1 MTNRGSRGVGYWSD
15 FPDTYRMEQIEAIA
29 KWIAV
34 GESGVVVGGSGA
46 GKSNV
51 VGFLTTRHD
60 VVGRYLPGDIDD
72 YAFIHMDVN
81 ALPTI
86 NTPFFYRAMLLG
98 LQNAARRIDPALLA
112 EIKSASEMLISLE
125 DTLGLHFVL
134 QQALDTLVSRA
145 GKRIVL
151 TIDRFDEALLQLD
164 AYTLNSLRSLRDT
177 PTLKGKL
184 SYIVFTRHPLA
195 RLRNP
200 REYDEFHEIMVPN
213 TCWVGPMVDARRS
226 LDRRADGRAAWRHL
240 QRRRRGAAAA
250 VQRQAAR
257 VHEGGEHCARYG
269 AAAARRTGAGMA
281 GPHPGFA
288 VDPAQ
293 LPGDVGRS
301 DATGTGD
308 ADFGGGGRNRSGT
321 GRGRAQTTSSNPTWS
336 CAHRL
341 ASGEEA
347 LRVFSPIFE
356 LFVMRQQMNIAS
368 DISLDPQTGALTV
381 NDRVLPTKLT
391 PPEHRLLAFLIEHK
405 GETCAADT
413 LIGRT
418 WPDAERAVG
427 EEPSSEQLAQV
438 VAQLRSKIELDPAK
452 GVLLQQVDGAAT
464 GWWMRLRLRAS
475 ASRIDEDQ
483 FQEQVQKIVESDFFR
498 DLETK
503 AREDAPSENR
513 WQLIT
518 TPPIPTTLRER
529 RRPSHRC
536 AALRASSSV
545 PEQIGSAVT
554 RHFRGRRSSSSR
566 RSSVP
571 ATAGRS

>member
-15 FPDTYRMEQIEAIA
+15 FPDTYRMEHIEAIA

-46 GKSNV
+46 GKSNL

-81 ALPTI
+81 ALPAI

-98 LQNAARRIDPALLA
+98 VQNAARRLDPALLA

-145 GKRIVL
+145 GKQIVL

-213 TCWVGPMVDARRS
+213 TCWVGPMAARDARLIAEQMAERHGVAFNEDAVELLLQFS
-226 LDRRADGRAAWRHL
+226 GKLPAFMKAASTALATGLLVPGEPAQEWLDRILDSQSILRNCQEMWDDLSQQEQETLTSVAA
-240 QRRRRGAAAA
+240 GATEAELDA
-250 VQRQAAR
+250 VALNYLIESNL
-257 VHEGGEHCARYG
+257 VVRY
-269 AAAARRTGAGMA
+269 
-281 GPHPGFA
+281 
-288 VDPAQ
+288 
-293 LPGDVGRS
+293 
-301 DATGTGD
+301 
-308 ADFGGGGRNRSGT
+308 
-321 GRGRAQTTSSNPTWS
+321 
-336 CAHRL
+336 RL

-356 LFVMRQQMNIAS
+356 LFVMRQQMNISS

-427 EEPSSEQLAQV
+427 EEPSSEQLGAV
-438 VAQLRSKIELDPAK
+438 VAQLRSKIELDPAR
-452 GVLLQQVDGAAT
+452 GVLLQQVDGAGYRLVDAT
-464 GWWMRLRLRAS
+464 QLAS
-475 ASRIDEDQ
+475 VRVTIDEDQ

-503 AREDAPSENR
+503 ARKMRQARTDGN
-513 WQLIT
+513 
-518 TPPIPTTLRER
+518 
-529 RRPSHRC
+529 
-536 AALRASSSV
+536 
-545 PEQIGSAVT
+545 
-554 RHFRGRRSSSSR
+554 
-566 RSSVP
+566 
-571 ATAGRS
+571 